1 MAFCRLPWQG
11 LMITPLGDFRVCALT
26 NSTAMDEG
34 MALDEDGK
42 LMNIMTHSPNQGI
55 NGKWHR
61 AIRVNDVENNGA
73 WHPTCS
79 CCSAREVATAGD
91 LKHPSASRRH
101 SMEWRVDS
109 KNDPMGPGTY
119 KDHDMDKNGYVK
131 WNPTNLDIRFGNLCN
146 QKCVHCSPSY
156 SNLWYEDWVG
166 FNNNNLEVPWGF
178 GHKKIKLE
186 RNEHGKLFNPTEVR
200 WWESPIWWEKFE
212 ELMPTLQHIY
222 ITGGE
227 PMIVPAHDEM
237 LDRLIASGYAKNVH
251 LEYDTNLSV
260 INSKLAERW
269 NHFRHVEIAAS
280 VDAVGKPFELIRTAD
295 WEQFAENVAKVKE
308 FEKGGVVKLHRITSC
323 SQMSTTHTM
332 YETEK
337 WVLEQGAINF
347 TVRFV
352 DSPAMHSW
360 LSLPNSAK
368 QELLEYYSTQ
378 DTITTRY
385 IQTWL
390 KNAIEKNVVDIPA
403 VHKYVRMMD
412 YLDTVRGTNWRET
425 IPGTVDLLNRHV
437 PSIQY
442 LNSPELN
449 KKELL

>member
-26 NSTAMDEG
+26 NSQAMNEG

-42 LMNIMTHSPNQGI
+42 LMNIMTHTPNQGI

-61 AIRVNDVENNGA
+61 NIRINDVQNNGA
-73 WHPTCS
+73 WHDICS
-79 CCSAREVATAGD
+79 CCTAREVATGGD
-91 LKHPSASRRH
+91 PKHPSSSRRH
-101 SMEWRVDS
+101 SMEWRVNAKTES
-109 KNDPMGPGTY
+109 LGPDTY
-119 KDHDMDKNGYVK
+119 MNADMDANGYVK

-178 GHKKIKLE
+178 GHPRVKLE
-186 RNEHGKLFNPTEVR
+186 RNENGKLFNPNEVR
-200 WWESPIWWEKFE
+200 WWESPVWWSKFE
-212 ELMPTLQHIY
+212 ELMPTLRHIY
-222 ITGGE
+222 VTGGE

-260 INSKLAERW
+260 INNKLAERW
-269 NHFRHVEIAAS
+269 SHFKHVEIAAS
-280 VDAVGKPFELIRTAD
+280 IDAIGKPFELIRSAN
-295 WEQFAENVAKVKE
+295 WEKFAENVAKVKE

-323 SQMSTTHTM
+323 SQISTTHTM
-332 YETEK
+332 FETEK
-337 WVLEQGAINF
+337 WVRAQGNVNF

-360 LSLPNSAK
+360 YSLPNSAK

-378 DTITTRY
+378 DTFTGGY
-385 IQTWL
+385 IKTWL
-390 KNAIEKNVVDIPA
+390 QNAIAKNVEDIPA
-403 VHKYVRMMD
+403 IHKYVKMMD
-412 YLDTVRGTNWRET
+412 YLDTTRGTNWRET
-425 IPGTVDLLNRHV
+425 IPETLALLNKHV
-437 PSIQY
+437 PSIQS
-442 LNSPELN
+442 L
-449 KKELL
+449 K